1 MNKAG
6 LSFITLMAMMFSAN
20 LFASN
25 LPVGQCSGMQIQ
37 TLGAGGPEINDGL
50 ASTSFLVWINGKAR
64 VMVDAG
70 GGSSLNFE
78 QSTANFNDLQAV
90 LLTHL
95 HVDHSAALPVYVK
108 AGFFTERDT
117 PLGVFGPN
125 SAANFPSTTEFVSAL
140 FNDTQKSAFPYLSDN
155 VRQQASTDYLV
166 KTHNVAPENK
176 VWQQALTDDL
186 SISAINVLHGPV
198 PALAWR
204 VSLGECSVTFSG
216 DMNGRS
222 GNLPVLA
229 KGSQLLV
236 MNNAIGQEAGRI
248 EKSLHMTPQII
259 GEIAQEAQV
268 NQLMLAHFML
278 RSTKALDESLTIIKA
293 DFTGKVILANELES
307 IQVK

>member
-6 LSFITLMAMMFSAN
+6 LSFIALTAMLWSAN
-20 LFASN
+20 LFASQQ
-25 LPVGQCSGMQIQ
+25 PIEQCAGMQVQ

-50 ASTSFLVWINGKAR
+50 ASTSFLVWINGKGS

-78 QSTANFNDLQAV
+78 QSTANFNDLQAI

-95 HVDHSAALPVYVK
+95 HVDHSAALPVYIK
-108 AGFFTERDT
+108 AGFFTGRDQ

-140 FNDTQKSAFPYLSDN
+140 FDDRQKSAFPYLSDN
-155 VRQQASTDYLV
+155 VRQQASTDYLIQP
-166 KTHNVAPENK
+166 HNIVPDNK

-186 SISAINVLHGPV
+186 SIAAINVLHGPV

-229 KGSQLLV
+229 EGSQLLV
-236 MNNAIGQEAGRI
+236 ANNAIGQEAGRV
-248 EKSLHMTPQII
+248 EKSLHMTPQTI
-259 GEIAQEAQV
+259 GEIAQQAKV

-278 RSTKALDESLTIIKA
+278 RSTKTLDESLAIIKA
-293 DFTGKVILANELES
+293 DFTGKVMLAKELES